1 MLFMNIRLLAKLDKW
16 EWEQLVSGIELD
28 ICMSNICKLGAEV
41 NAECCLV
48 SHTFPNHIC
57 KKLFSQKIKFPQ
69 FYIHINQKVFNS
81 FPILGKSMFTNN
93 ELRHQYRRAGAAV
106 CDGHRSSCAVNT

>member
-1 MLFMNIRLLAKLDKW
+1 MPKFGQKRKGKVLFPSSNIYFEKKGKVLFMNIRLLAKLDKW

-48 SHTFPNHIC
+48 SPHFPKSYL
-57 KKLFSQKIKFPQ
+57 KKKMILTKNKIPTILHPYKPE
-69 FYIHINQKVFNS
+69 S
-81 FPILGKSMFTNN
+81 F
-93 ELRHQYRRAGAAV
+93 
-106 CDGHRSSCAVNT
+106 

>member
-1 MLFMNIRLLAKLDKW
+1 MYLKTHKIWAKKKGKVLFPSSNIYFEKKGKVLFMNIRLLAKLDKW

-48 SHTFPNHIC
+48 SPHFP
-57 KKLFSQKIKFPQ
+57 KSYLQKIIFAKNKIPTILHP
-69 FYIHINQKVFNS
+69 YKPES
-81 FPILGKSMFTNN
+81 F
-93 ELRHQYRRAGAAV
+93 
-106 CDGHRSSCAVNT
+106 